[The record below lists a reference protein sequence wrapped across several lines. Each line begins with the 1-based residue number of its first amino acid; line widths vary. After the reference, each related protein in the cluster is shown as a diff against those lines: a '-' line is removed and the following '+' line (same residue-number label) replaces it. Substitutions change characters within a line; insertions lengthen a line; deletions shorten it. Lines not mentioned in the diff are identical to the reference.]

1 LVELIDN
8 FVFLF
13 LNRIM
18 KKIIIIVSIIAIIAG
33 GYFSL
38 RAIFSSGSDYQL
50 VEVARGEVTEL
61 VSVTG
66 TVISAKQVDLE
77 FETSGRVRR
86 IEVEVGEQVAAGQVL
101 VRLDTAELN
110 SQLQSNQAALEI
122 AQAKLA
128 QTLAGT
134 KPEEIQVYQTAVSKA
149 EVEVANKE
157 QALKDAQDDAVSN
170 LGQAYEDVIDV
181 LNDAYLKSDDAVRQK
196 INDLFTGGETSNPQ
210 LDFQTADLQ
219 AENDAEWQRMVVSNE
234 LDKFKDEISAL
245 NAEDYNQLDN
255 ALVKTKEH
263 LTVISD
269 FLTVL
274 SNALSKAMATTEVT
288 SSDLATYRSDLNT
301 ARTNVNTALTGLTT
315 QQQTIASTRL
325 TNQTNLNQAQANLE
339 TARVALKKAQDELA
353 SEEAGPRQ
361 EDVDL
366 AQAEVRQAQAN
377 LNQVR
382 EKINKNIL
390 KAPVAG
396 LITAIEK
403 EEGETASAN
412 QTIVSMISAG
422 FFQIEA
428 NVSETE
434 IAKVSIG
441 DPVGMTLDALGPEE
455 KFSGQVIKIDPA
467 ETVVS
472 GVIYYKVT
480 SIFDVEDE
488 RIKPGMTV
496 NLDIQT
502 DQKEN
507 VLYLPY
513 YLVKERNGEKYV
525 LVLENGQA
533 KERTIRT
540 GLAGETNI
548 EIDQGLEEGEQ
559 VIIGE

>member
-66 TVISAKQVDLE
+66 TVISAKQIDLE
-77 FETSGRVRR
+77 FETSGRVRK

-390 KAPVAG
+390 RAPVAG
-396 LITAIEK
+396 LITVIEK

-488 RIKPGMTV
+488 RIKSGMTV

-533 KERTIRT
+533 KERTVRT